1 MINKI
6 YWLLFV
12 IGFIIICI
20 FAFIVPTDP
29 FEMIPSVSA
38 LSFDKPVWFEII
50 LVGTFFYTLILSYTF
65 DKIKKVLYKTK

>member
-6 YWLLFV
+6 YLLLFI

-20 FAFIVPTDP
+20 FAFLVPPDP

-38 LSFDKPVWFEII
+38 LSFDKPVWFAII
-50 LVGTFFYTLILSYTF
+50 LVGTFFYTLILSYIF
-65 DKIKKVLYKTK
+65 DKIKKSLYRTK